1 MLALCY
7 NVKLQ
12 LHHIASTLL
21 INVSHAIQGFTEEF
35 SEGDQGS
42 VGGEGRDGLWLE
54 CADF

>member
-42 VGGEGRDGLWLE
+42 VGGEGRDGLWLWE
-54 CADF
+54 KK